1 MRCEQELFPND
12 VEGQTKQF
20 LPYSLSVFS
29 VFVPTSPIDFNT
41 SGTIVWHQIQLSDI
55 PIRFFFLRSLVVCHL
70 LYIALLK
77 CWVKFLLSDHVV
89 SVSN

>member
-55 PIRFFFLRSLVVCHL
+55 PIRFFFYVP
-70 LYIALLK
+70 
-77 CWVKFLLSDHVV
+77 WLSAIFYTLPY
-89 SVSN
+89 